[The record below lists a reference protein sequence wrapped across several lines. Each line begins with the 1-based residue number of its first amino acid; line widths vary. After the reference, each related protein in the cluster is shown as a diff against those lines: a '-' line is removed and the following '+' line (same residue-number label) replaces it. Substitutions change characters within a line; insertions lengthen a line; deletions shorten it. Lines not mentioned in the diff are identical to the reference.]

1 MVLLL
6 VLQVLLPGLLP
17 CMTCSLGLFFTLRLL
32 MLSLLLLNFGLL
44 VVESSTAL
52 GSRECFAPA
61 GALL

>member
-1 MVLLL
+1 
-6 VLQVLLPGLLP
+6 
-17 CMTCSLGLFFTLRLL
+17 MTCSLGLFFTLRLL

-61 GALL
+61 GALLQLTALLSGTSRGLI